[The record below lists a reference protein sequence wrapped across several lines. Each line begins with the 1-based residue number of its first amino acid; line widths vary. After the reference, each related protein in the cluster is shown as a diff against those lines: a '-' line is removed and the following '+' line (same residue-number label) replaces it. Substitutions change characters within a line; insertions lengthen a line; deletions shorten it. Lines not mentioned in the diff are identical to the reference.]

1 MIDIDHFKRFNDT
14 YGHDAGDYV
23 LQTVGTL
30 LKKYVRG
37 SDVACRYGGEEM
49 ILVLP
54 DSTLDAAGIRAEE
67 IREAIAQIALS
78 HNSQLL
84 GSLTASLGVAS
95 FPQHGSTGSA
105 VMQSADAAL
114 YRAKAAG
121 RNQVLTA
128 P

>member
-1 MIDIDHFKRFNDT
+1 
-14 YGHDAGDYV
+14 
-23 LQTVGTL
+23 
-30 LKKYVRG
+30 
-37 SDVACRYGGEEM
+37 M

-54 DSTLDAAGIRAEE
+54 ESSLEIASNRAEE
-67 IREAIAQIALS
+67 IREAIAKVSLT
-78 HNSQLL
+78 HNSQFL
-84 GSLTASLGVAS
+84 GSLTDSLCVAS
-95 FPQHGSTGSA
+95 FPQHGVTGSA